1 MSRKY
6 EIVYIFDSALE
17 EPEINE
23 RLDRF
28 HDFLKTGEIP
38 TPITDTNHWGKR
50 SLAYPIKK
58 KEQGYYVV
66 AQFETEQ
73 DTLAE
78 FERAIKLDDGVLR
91 HLIVINE
98 GLATA
103 PVAVPEVV
111 RDPDDGPPKALDD
124 EELEEVL

>member
-17 EPEINE
+17 ETEVNH

-28 HDFLKTGEIP
+28 HDLLKTSDIP
-38 TPITDTNHWGKR
+38 TPITETSHWGR
-50 SLAYPIKK
+50 RTLAYPINK

-73 DTLAE
+73 ESLAE

-98 GLATA
+98 GLSTV
-103 PVAVPEVV
+103 PVSASASVHD
-111 RDPDDGPPKALDD
+111 RDDKASQDLDD
-124 EELEEVL
+124 DLEDDE